1 MNFLAE
7 YGMFLAKAVTT
18 VASVLVVAF
27 GIAVLALRQRKSG
40 RAEIELTILN
50 DEFDR
55 MELALSSV
63 QLGPAGQRM
72 RMVAKRKKE
81 SREAKEEKQS
91 LKRGGQPDLRRRL
104 FVLDFDGDI
113 RASANDHMRQEISA
127 ILTSATAEDEILLR
141 LESGGG
147 MVHSYGLA
155 ASQLQRVRDK
165 GIPLTISVD
174 KIAASG
180 GYMMACVA
188 NQIIAAPFA
197 IVGSIGVVAQ
207 IPNLHRL
214 LKKND
219 VDVEILTAGEHKRT
233 LTMFGE
239 NTEKGREKMKAEL
252 EETHGH
258 FKDFIR
264 AQRPQLDVD
273 TVATG
278 EHWLGT
284 KALELGLVDKLQ
296 TSDDYLME
304 SRKERDVI
312 RVRFRQKQNP
322 GERLARLFSSLRND
336 QEKNVRDLNKPLL
349 M

>member
-1 MNFLAE
+1 MDFFAE
-7 YGMFLAKAVTT
+7 YGMFLAKAVTMVT
-18 VASVLVVAF
+18 SVLVVAF
-27 GIAVLALRQRKSG
+27 GIAILAFRQRKSG
-40 RAEIELTILN
+40 RPEIELTILN

-55 MELALSSV
+55 MEFALSSV
-63 QLGPAGQRM
+63 QLGPAGQKM
-72 RMVAKRKKE
+72 RLMANRKKE
-81 SREAKEEKQS
+81 SRKAKEEKQS
-91 LKRGGQPDLRRRL
+91 LKRGGQPDLPRRL

-197 IVGSIGVVAQ
+197 IVGSIGVLAQ

-219 VDVEILTAGEHKRT
+219 VDFEVLTAGEYKRT
-233 LTMFGE
+233 LTVFGE
-239 NTEKGREKMKAEL
+239 NTEKGRQKMKAEL

-258 FKDFIR
+258 FKNFIR
-264 AQRPQLDVD
+264 AQRPKLDVD
-273 TVATG
+273 AVATG

-304 SRKERDVI
+304 SRKDRDII
-312 RVRFRQKQNP
+312 RVRYRHKKKP
-322 GERLARLFSSLRND
+322 GERLARLFSSFRSV
-336 QEKNVRDLNKPLL
+336 QEKNTRDLDKPLL

>member
-1 MNFLAE
+1 MDFFAE
-7 YGMFLAKAVTT
+7 YSMFLAKAVTIVT
-18 VASVLVVAF
+18 SVLVVAF
-27 GIAVLALRQRKSG
+27 GIAVLAARRRKSG
-40 RAEIELTILN
+40 SAEIELTLLN
-50 DEFDR
+50 EEFDR
-55 MELALSSV
+55 MEFALSSV
-63 QLGPAGQRM
+63 QLGAAAQKM
-72 RMVAKRKKE
+72 RLLARRKKE
-81 SREAKEEKQS
+81 SREAKDEAQN
-91 LKRGGQPDLRRRL
+91 LKRGVQPELRRRL

-127 ILTSATAEDEILLR
+127 ILTSATVEDEVLLR

-188 NQIIAAPFA
+188 NQILAAPFA

-207 IPNLHRL
+207 IPNLHRF
-214 LKKND
+214 LKNKD
-219 VDVEILTAGEHKRT
+219 VDVEVLTAGEYKRT
-233 LTMFGE
+233 MTIFGE
-239 NTEKGREKMKAEL
+239 NTEKGRQKMKAEL

-258 FKDFIR
+258 FKEFIR
-264 AQRPQLDVD
+264 EQRPQLDVER
-273 TVATG
+273 VATG

-304 SRKERDVI
+304 SRTDRDIV
-312 RVRFRQKQNP
+312 RVRYRQKKNP
-322 GERLARLFSSLRND
+322 GERLARLFSVVRSD
-336 QEKNVRDLNKPLL
+336 GEKSARDLDKPLL

>member
-1 MNFLAE
+1 MEFLAE

-18 VASVLVVAF
+18 VTSVLVVAF
-27 GIAVLALRQRKSG
+27 GIAVLAFRRQRSG

-63 QLGPAGQRM
+63 QLGPAGQKM
-72 RMVAKRKKE
+72 RMIAKRKKE
-81 SREAKEEKQS
+81 SQEAKEQKQT
-91 LKRGGQPDLRRRL
+91 LKRGGQPDLSRRL
-104 FVLDFDGDI
+104 FVLDFDGDV

-197 IVGSIGVVAQ
+197 IVGSIGVIAQ

-219 VDVEILTAGEHKRT
+219 VDFEVLTAGEYKRT

-239 NTEKGREKMKAEL
+239 NTEKGRQKMKAEL

-264 AQRPQLDVD
+264 AQRPKLDVD
-273 TVATG
+273 AVATG

-304 SRKERDVI
+304 SRKDRDII
-312 RVRFRQKQNP
+312 RIRYRPKKKP
-322 GERLARLFSSLRND
+322 GERLVRLFSSLRSD
-336 QEKNVRDLNKPLL
+336 QEKTTRDLDKPLL

>member
-1 MNFLAE
+1 MDFLAE
-7 YGMFLAKAVTT
+7 YGMFLAKAVTL
-18 VASVLVVAF
+18 VMSFLVVAF
-27 GIAVLALRQRKSG
+27 GIAALAFRQRKSG
-40 RAEIELTILN
+40 RPEIELTVLN

-55 MELALSSV
+55 MEFALSSV
-63 QLGPAGQRM
+63 QLGPAAQKTRLI
-72 RMVAKRKKE
+72 AKRKQE
-81 SREAKEEKQS
+81 SRKAKEEKQM
-91 LKRGGQPDLRRRL
+91 LKRGGEPELRQRL
-104 FVLDFDGDI
+104 FVLDFDGDV
-113 RASANDHMRQEISA
+113 RASANEHMRQEISA
-127 ILTSATAEDEILLR
+127 ILTSATAKDEVLLR

-219 VDVEILTAGEHKRT
+219 VDFEVLTAGEYKRT
-233 LTMFGE
+233 LTVFGE
-239 NTEKGREKMKAEL
+239 NTDKGREKMKAEL

-264 AQRPQLDVD
+264 EQRPKLDVD
-273 TVATG
+273 AVATG

-304 SRKERDVI
+304 SCSARDII
-312 RVRFRQKQNP
+312 RVRYRQKQKA
-322 GERLARLFSSLRND
+322 GARLARLLSSFRSEH
-336 QEKNVRDLNKPLL
+336 EKSARDLDKPLL

>member
-1 MNFLAE
+1 MDFLAE
-7 YGMFLAKAVTT
+7 YGMFLAKAVTI

-27 GIAVLALRQRKSG
+27 GIAILAFRQRKSE
-40 RAEIELTILN
+40 RPEVELTILN

-55 MELALSSV
+55 MEFALSAV
-63 QLGPAGQRM
+63 QLSPAGQKM
-72 RMVAKRKKE
+72 RLIAKRKKE
-81 SREAKEEKQS
+81 DREAKEEKQK
-91 LKRGGQPDLRRRL
+91 LKGGAQPELPRRL
-104 FVLDFDGDI
+104 FVLDFDGDV
-113 RASANDHMRQEISA
+113 RASANQHMRQEISA

-207 IPNLHRL
+207 IPNVHRL

-219 VDVEILTAGEHKRT
+219 VDFEVLTAGEYKRT
-233 LTMFGE
+233 LTVFGE

-264 AQRPQLDVD
+264 AQRPNLDVD

-304 SRKERDVI
+304 SRSSRDII
-312 RVRFRQKQNP
+312 RVRYRQKRKP
-322 GERLARLFSSLRND
+322 GELLARLFSSFRSA
-336 QEKNVRDLNKPLL
+336 QEKNTRDLDKPLL

>member
-1 MNFLAE
+1 
-7 YGMFLAKAVTT
+7 MFLAKAVTI
-18 VASVLVVAF
+18 VVSVLVVAF
-27 GIAVLALRQRKSG
+27 GITAAAFRRRKSG
-40 RAEIELTILN
+40 DAEVELTILN

-55 MELALSSV
+55 MEFALNSV
-63 QLGPAGQRM
+63 QLSPAVQKM
-72 RMVAKRKKE
+72 RLIAKRKKE
-81 SREAKEEKQS
+81 EREAKEEKQR
-91 LKRGGQPDLRRRL
+91 LKRGAEPDSPRRL
-104 FVLDFDGDI
+104 FVLDFDGDV
-113 RASANDHMRQEISA
+113 RASANEHMRQEISA
-127 ILTSATAEDEILLR
+127 ILTSASAEDEILLR

-207 IPNLHRL
+207 LPNVHRL

-219 VDVEILTAGEHKRT
+219 VDFEVLTAGEYKRT
-233 LTMFGE
+233 LTVFGE

-264 AQRPQLDVD
+264 AQRPNLDVD
-273 TVATG
+273 MVATG

-284 KALELGLVDKLQ
+284 KALGLGLVDKLQ

-304 SRKERDVI
+304 SRKDRDII
-312 RVRFRQKQNP
+312 RVRYRQKRKP
-322 GERLARLFSSLRND
+322 GERLASLFSSFRSA
-336 QEKNVRDLNKPLL
+336 QEKTTRDLDKPLL